1 MWLLIAFILVPLI
14 EIALFIEIG
23 GWLTL
28 WPTLG
33 IVVGT
38 AILGSWLMRQQGH
51 RALDDVRRS
60 LDRARD
66 PLEPLAHGVMILFAG
81 ALLLTPGFLTDAL
94 GLALLVPPVRVVLL
108 RWILR
113 HGVHRVIIGQPPRR
127 PGGGQGGD
135 GDIIDADFEDVT
147 PRDPPQRGKPGARPG
162 ARPEP
167 IGETRRQG
175 RH

>member
-1 MWLLIAFILVPLI
+1 MWLFVALILVPLI

-51 RALDDVRRS
+51 RALADVQRA

-66 PLEPLAHGVMILFAG
+66 PLEPLAHGALILFSG

-94 GLALLVPPVRVVLL
+94 GLALLVPLVRVMLL
-108 RWILR
+108 RWILQR
-113 HGVHRVIIGQPPRR
+113 GVHRVIIGGGPHR
-127 PGGGQGGD
+127 PGGTRHPD
-135 GDIIDADFEDVT
+135 DDVIDADFKDVT
-147 PRDPPQRGKPGARPG
+147 PGDEPPRRDGDQERGGRKAAIGENRRPG
-162 ARPEP
+162 
-167 IGETRRQG
+167 